1 MTTGGNHPSNYGA
14 PLAEPLVGPQTPS
27 GPSSANSFN
36 GNRVDYL
43 SGLILAKRKVVK
55 LEREAFLQILAE
67 RDTPEQVVAD
77 LVAMF
82 TADEST
88 S

>member
-1 MTTGGNHPSNYGA
+1 VTTGRGYMHANTPV
-14 PLAEPLVGPQTPS
+14 AEPLAGPQTPS
-27 GPSSANSFN
+27 DVSSANGFN

-43 SGLILAKRKVVK
+43 SGLILAKRKAVK

-77 LVAMF
+77 IVAMF
-82 TADEST
+82 TDTAE
-88 S
+88 